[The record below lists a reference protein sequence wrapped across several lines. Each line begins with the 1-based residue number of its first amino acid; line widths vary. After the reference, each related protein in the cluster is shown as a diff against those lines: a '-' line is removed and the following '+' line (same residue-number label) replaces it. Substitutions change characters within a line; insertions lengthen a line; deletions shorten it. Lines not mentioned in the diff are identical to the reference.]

1 MPIVLI
7 VDDSEVDRRLVG
19 GLLPKDL
26 EWLIEFA
33 DNGVEALEKMRLAL
47 PDVVITDMLMP
58 QMDGMELVSNIRLD
72 YPHIPVILITG
83 HGNETLAVEALGKGA
98 TSYVPKQLLAEKLQE
113 TVEQVLAVAKAD
125 RSYSRLISCL
135 QSTQYAFALDNDPA
149 LIPPLVDLLQQILA
163 GMRCCDATGRM
174 HAGIAVEEAL
184 LNAVFAGNLE
194 MDREQVL
201 EARSQLRQG
210 RVSQLVKTRC
220 AQSPYA
226 ERVTHVQATISLDQA
241 VFVIRDEGRGFDTT
255 RVPDRHDP
263 ETLEQLEGRGLVLIK
278 NFMDEVHFN
287 GSGNEVTMVM
297 RCSRGSQ
304 HPTNRLEPQRLLTD
318 EQTDFTHRIRCL
330 SHLPPRGLHC
340 GGTCGTACLQP
351 VSHCY
356 CSPAHG
362 PESHKLGSRDTDC
375 RSCSD
380 RRRCPGRLLAGQLT
394 REDERIVLQ
403 GGSCLL
409 LSEYR
414 FGDCVLELD
423 YQAQGSHPA
432 APVLYLRAEQR
443 QRNGDDR
450 WSLHTDRSGRAAA
463 RTWVAWLA
471 SSGVRGR
478 FVETREDRRA
488 RRVGQHLRGRATGR
502 NRSMPGR
509 S

>member
-58 QMDGMELVSNIRLD
+58 HMDGMELVSNIRMD

-135 QSTQYAFALDNDPA
+135 QSTQYTFALDNDPA

-194 MDREQVL
+194 LDREQVL

-210 RVSQLVKTRC
+210 RVSPLVKTRC

-226 ERVTHVQATISLDQA
+226 ERVTRVQANISLDQA

-263 ETLEQLEGRGLVLIK
+263 EMLEQLEGRGLVLIK
-278 NFMDEVHFN
+278 NFMDEVRFN
-287 GSGNEVTMVM
+287 ASGNEVTMVM
-297 RCSRGSQ
+297 RCSRDG
-304 HPTNRLEPQRLLTD
+304 HTRPTAS
-318 EQTDFTHRIRCL
+318 I
-330 SHLPPRGLHC
+330 
-340 GGTCGTACLQP
+340 
-351 VSHCY
+351 
-356 CSPAHG
+356 
-362 PESHKLGSRDTDC
+362 
-375 RSCSD
+375 
-380 RRRCPGRLLAGQLT
+380 PG
-394 REDERIVLQ
+394 V
-403 GGSCLL
+403 
-409 LSEYR
+409 
-414 FGDCVLELD
+414 F
-423 YQAQGSHPA
+423 
-432 APVLYLRAEQR
+432 
-443 QRNGDDR
+443 
-450 WSLHTDRSGRAAA
+450 
-463 RTWVAWLA
+463 
-471 SSGVRGR
+471 
-478 FVETREDRRA
+478 
-488 RRVGQHLRGRATGR
+488 
-502 NRSMPGR
+502 
-509 S
+509 